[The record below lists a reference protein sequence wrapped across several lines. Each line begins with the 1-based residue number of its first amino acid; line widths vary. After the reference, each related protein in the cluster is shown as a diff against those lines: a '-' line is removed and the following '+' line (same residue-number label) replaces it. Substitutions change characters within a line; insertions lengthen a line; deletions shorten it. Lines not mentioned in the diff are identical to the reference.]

1 MEESRLTQFD
11 EETLMMIESVTGLP
25 PIVTENEKY
34 FEINMRAKNNSNR
47 VAQAAANAVLV
58 GRFGKRILDVAY
70 TKNAIFLHGV
80 TFYVCY
86 EDASEAKPE
95 EIRSEYRK
103 PDESAGH
110 LYCRRLLE
118 VRAVVVE
125 RDNMRRLFKFTGG
138 GVMTVPRKPGELA
151 LYSFP
156 TENGVMMDVPE
167 GWAVVAMPDGKF
179 SKIDGKEFAMEF
191 ERKDGNS
198 AGLGFNENR
207 LFRKMCRLFGTDL
220 QKRFLKLSEEYNE
233 LAVVADGII
242 TGGIMPHNLSDLL
255 DELADVNAVLF
266 HIAALLG
273 YSQGELLE
281 MVYKKIRGRE
291 DDPGYMRKH
300 PHRESQTPRDSE
312 IKGQS

>member
-11 EETLMMIESVTGLP
+11 EETLMMIESVTGLS

-34 FEINMRAKNNSNR
+34 FEINMRVKNNSNR
-47 VAQAAANAVLV
+47 VAQVAANAVL

-70 TKNAIFLHGV
+70 TKNAIFLRGV

-198 AGLGFNENR
+198 AGRGFNGNR

-233 LAVVADGII
+233 LAVEADGII

-281 MVYKKIRGRE
+281 MAYKKIRGRE
-291 DDPGYMRKH
+291 DAPGYMRKH
-300 PHRESQTPRDSE
+300 PHRESQTPGDGE